1 MSEPKANSFKFS
13 TVIWI
18 IVGLLLPLWPI
29 SLPLCFWMAYKSYQ
43 NGEQDEQDSSVTEK
57 ASAVAEVIQSERDK
71 ALNTV
76 KEAKELLD
84 AGAITEEEFSKIK
97 NEALATN

>member
-43 NGEQDEQDSSVTEK
+43 NGEHDEQDSSVTEK
-57 ASAVAEVIQSERDK
+57 ASAVAEVIQPERDK

>member
-57 ASAVAEVIQSERDK
+57 APAVAEAIQPERDK

-97 NEALATN
+97 SEALATN

>member
-18 IVGLLLPLWPI
+18 IVGLLLPLWPV

-43 NGEQDEQDSSVTEK
+43 NGEQDEQYSSVTVETPAIEEPIQPEK
-57 ASAVAEVIQSERDK
+57 FK
-71 ALNTV
+71 TLNAV

-84 AGAITEEEFSKIK
+84 SGVITEEEFNKIK
-97 NEALATN
+97 SEALAMN